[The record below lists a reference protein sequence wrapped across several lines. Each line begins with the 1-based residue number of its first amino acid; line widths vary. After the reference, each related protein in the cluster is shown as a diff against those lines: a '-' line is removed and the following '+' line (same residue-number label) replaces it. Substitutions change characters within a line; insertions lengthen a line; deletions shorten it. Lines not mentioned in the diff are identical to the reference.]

1 MKTMTTK
8 KTDAE
13 PQLLSYA
20 FSSPRVT
27 AFSTQRQ
34 GGVSS
39 GTYAEMNINGYCG
52 DRPED
57 IAVNRHLL
65 AEKLHIEPNRLIMP
79 HQTHKDKMRRIDP
92 DFFNL
97 SSEEREATL
106 EGIDAVSTDLHDVC
120 IGVSTAD
127 CIPILLYDPEHH
139 AAAAVHAGWRGTV
152 MRIVEKSI
160 RQMTLDYGTR
170 PELLE
175 AVIGPGISQE
185 AFEVGD
191 EVYDAF
197 REAGF
202 PMSEIARK
210 QERWH
215 IDLWAAN
222 YLQLENC
229 GLRINHIQVSGIC
242 TYRHCEEYFSA
253 RRLGIAS
260 GRIFTG
266 IILHP

>member
-1 MKTMTTK
+1 M
-8 KTDAE
+8 
-13 PQLLSYA
+13 
-20 FSSPRVT
+20 
-27 AFSTQRQ
+27 
-34 GGVSS
+34 
-39 GTYAEMNINGYCG
+39 
-52 DRPED
+52 
-57 IAVNRHLL
+57 
-65 AEKLHIEPNRLIMP
+65 
-79 HQTHKDKMRRIDP
+79 
-92 DFFNL
+92 
-97 SSEEREATL
+97 
-106 EGIDAVSTDLHDVC
+106 HDVC

-152 MRIVEKSI
+152 MRIAEKSI

-210 QERWH
+210 QEKWH